1 MPIFQTVSKND
12 LFTFIKEFHPI
23 EKSGVL
29 AWYLNSLEEHF
40 DRFIL
45 EVDDNMMNNFTND
58 DKLKYLT
65 FIRERAYDFFETGNP
80 LDRSTTFNNCET
92 FKRSSDKYTLR
103 DESSITELV
112 LQYFEDFGSAKG
124 IEMLESELQNFQQQR
139 FLFPKVSF
147 PYLDSAKNELIA
159 LLKEINYTEVNK
171 QVLDIILSNK
181 EINTI
186 EDEHVRFYCRSLYF
200 YILKIRSSEILWEII
215 GYCTINI
222 RNLTQVDGIEP
233 YFNNTAHIASLTR
246 ILINNKIIDE
256 KHTWQHVMFHN
267 KQQTAKNIIYAL
279 IESLHTNGIINR
291 RDDIHIRRGLFT
303 FFKVPHPASISR
315 IQDKNKHHSEYV
327 KYFNRLLKYI

>member
-12 LFTFIKEFHPI
+12 LFIFIKEFHPI

-29 AWYLNSLEEHF
+29 AWYLNSQEELF

-45 EVDDNMMNNFTND
+45 EVDDNMINNFTD
-58 DKLKYLT
+58 DEKLKYLT
-65 FIRERAYDFFETGNP
+65 FTRERAYDFFRTGNP

-103 DESSITELV
+103 DESSITKLV

-124 IEMLESELQNFQQQR
+124 IEVLENELQNFQKQN
-139 FLFPKVSF
+139 FLFSKVSF
-147 PYLDSAKNELIA
+147 PYLDDAKQELVS
-159 LLKEINYTEVNK
+159 LLKEITYTKVNK
-171 QVLDIILSNK
+171 QVLDVVLSNK

-222 RNLTQVDGIEP
+222 RNLTQVNGIEP
-233 YFNNTAHIASLTR
+233 YFNNIAHVASLIE

-256 KHTWQHVMFHN
+256 KHAWQHVIFKN
-267 KQQTAKNIIYAL
+267 KQQSAKNIIYAL
-279 IESLHTNGIINR
+279 IESLHSNGIINR
-291 RDDIHIRRGLFT
+291 KDDIHIRRDLFT
-303 FFKVPHPASISR
+303 FFKVPHTGSLTR
-315 IQDKNKHHSEYV
+315 IQDKNKRHSEYV
-327 KYFNRLLKYI
+327 EYFNRLIKYI